1 MGCNSIR
8 PRRYTMTQLNEFS
21 TVAEIKEFLDQH
33 GVAYAK
39 RAKKGDLIR
48 LMQAVQVENTRKE
61 ETAVEL
67 MSPADIQR
75 SRYIERLL
83 QDHDSFVQRVDD
95 YIFLRGSVDDADP
108 TPTANTQPDTIESD
122 FTVHVEDEEPRM
134 EQTEPEV
141 TQPEPQEDPQP
152 VADTEEVDS
161 AETQEETVFN
171 LDAMEPV
178 VTPTAEPVVPLTE
191 EIAAAQTEPAPLELE
206 EDTEEDKPSNVKRLT
221 IVGGVVVSV
230 FIIVWMVVQYLM

>member
-1 MGCNSIR
+1 
-8 PRRYTMTQLNEFS
+8 MTQLNEFS
-21 TVAEIKEFLDQH
+21 TVAEIKAFLDQH

-83 QDHDSFVQRVDD
+83 QDHDNFAQRVDD
-95 YIFLRGSVDDADP
+95 YIFLRGDVDDAEPAP
-108 TPTANTQPDTIESD
+108 TTNTQPETIESD
-122 FTVHVEDEEPRM
+122 FTVHSEDEEPRLEPI
-134 EQTEPEV
+134 EQEVIETEPQDES
-141 TQPEPQEDPQP
+141 QP
-152 VADTEEVDS
+152 VADTEEVVGD
-161 AETQEETVFN
+161 EEEPVFN
-171 LDAMEPV
+171 LDAVEPV
-178 VTPTAEPVVPLTE
+178 ATPIAEPVVPLTE
-191 EIAAAQTEPAPLELE
+191 EIAAAKTEPAPLELE
-206 EDTEEDKPSNVKRLT
+206 DDAEEDKPSNMKLLA

-230 FIIVWMVVQYLM
+230 FLIVWMVVQYLM

>member
-1 MGCNSIR
+1 
-8 PRRYTMTQLNEFS
+8 MTQLNEFS

-83 QDHDSFVQRVDD
+83 QDHDSFVRRVDD

-108 TPTANTQPDTIESD
+108 TPTANTQQDTIESD
-122 FTVHVEDEEPRM
+122 FTVHVEDEEPRL
-134 EQTEPEV
+134 EQEEPEV
-141 TQPEPQEDPQP
+141 TEPELQEDPQP

-161 AETQEETVFN
+161 TEAQEEPVFN

-178 VTPTAEPVVPLTE
+178 ATPTTEPVVPLTE

-206 EDTEEDKPSNVKRLT
+206 EDTEEDKPSNVKRLA

>member
-122 FTVHVEDEEPRM
+122 FTVHVEDEELRL
-134 EQTEPEV
+134 EQIEQETEPELQE
-141 TQPEPQEDPQP
+141 QPEP

-171 LDAMEPV
+171 LDSMEPV
-178 VTPTAEPVVPLTE
+178 ATPTAEPVVPLTE

-206 EDTEEDKPSNVKRLT
+206 EDTDEDKPSNVKRLA

>member
-1 MGCNSIR
+1 
-8 PRRYTMTQLNEFS
+8 MTQLNEFS
-21 TVAEIKEFLDQH
+21 TVAEIKAFLDQH

-83 QDHDSFVQRVDD
+83 QDHDNFAQRVDD
-95 YIFLRGSVDDADP
+95 YIFLRGDVDDAEPAP
-108 TPTANTQPDTIESD
+108 TTNTQPETIESD
-122 FTVHVEDEEPRM
+122 FTVHSEDEEPQL
-134 EQTEPEV
+134 EPIEAEVTEPGSQEECQSV
-141 TQPEPQEDPQP
+141 TE
-152 VADTEEVDS
+152 TEEVVSD
-161 AETQEETVFN
+161 EEEPVFN
-171 LDAMEPV
+171 LDAVAPV
-178 VTPTAEPVVPLTE
+178 ATPTAEPVTTLTE
-191 EIAAAQTEPAPLELE
+191 EIAASQTELASLELE
-206 EDTEEDKPSNVKRLT
+206 DDAEEDNPSNMKRLA

-230 FIIVWMVVQYLM
+230 FLIVWMVVQYLM

>member
-1 MGCNSIR
+1 
-8 PRRYTMTQLNEFS
+8 MTQLNEFS
-21 TVAEIKEFLDQH
+21 TVAEIKAFLDQH

-83 QDHDSFVQRVDD
+83 QDHDNFAQRVDD
-95 YIFLRGSVDDADP
+95 YIFLRGDVDDAEPAP
-108 TPTANTQPDTIESD
+108 TTNTQPETIESD
-122 FTVHVEDEEPRM
+122 FTVHSEDEESQLEPI
-134 EQTEPEV
+134 EAEVTEPGSQEECQSV
-141 TQPEPQEDPQP
+141 TE
-152 VADTEEVDS
+152 TEEVVSD
-161 AETQEETVFN
+161 EEEPVFN
-171 LDAMEPV
+171 LDAVAPV
-178 VTPTAEPVVPLTE
+178 ATPTAEPVTTLTE
-191 EIAAAQTEPAPLELE
+191 EIAASQTEPAPLELE
-206 EDTEEDKPSNVKRLT
+206 DDAEEDKPSNMKRLA

-230 FIIVWMVVQYLM
+230 FLIVWMVVQYLM

>member
-1 MGCNSIR
+1 
-8 PRRYTMTQLNEFS
+8 MTQLNEFS

-48 LMQAVQVENTRKE
+48 LMQAVQVDNTRKE

-75 SRYIERLL
+75 SRYIESLL
-83 QDHDSFVQRVDD
+83 KDHDSFAQRVDD
-95 YIFLRGSVDDADP
+95 YIFLRGGVDNTDP
-108 TPTANTQPDTIESD
+108 DPTANTQPDTIESD
-122 FTVHVEDEEPRM
+122 FTVHVEDEEPRL
-134 EQTEPEV
+134 EQEEPEV
-141 TQPEPQEDPQP
+141 TEAELQEDPQP
-152 VADTEEVDS
+152 VADTEEVISD
-161 AETQEETVFN
+161 EEEPVFN

-178 VTPTAEPVVPLTE
+178 ATPTAEPVVPLTE

-206 EDTEEDKPSNVKRLT
+206 EDTEEDKPSNVKRLA

>member
-1 MGCNSIR
+1 
-8 PRRYTMTQLNEFS
+8 MTQLNEFS

-108 TPTANTQPDTIESD
+108 TPTTNTQPDTIESD

-141 TQPEPQEDPQP
+141 TQPEPQEEQQVTETELQEQPQP

-178 VTPTAEPVVPLTE
+178 ATPTAEPVVPLTE

-206 EDTEEDKPSNVKRLT
+206 EGTDEDKPSNVKRLA

>member
-1 MGCNSIR
+1 
-8 PRRYTMTQLNEFS
+8 MTQLNEFS

-95 YIFLRGSVDDADP
+95 YIFLRGSVDDADT

-122 FTVHVEDEEPRM
+122 FTVHVEDEELRL
-134 EQTEPEV
+134 EQIEQETEPELQE
-141 TQPEPQEDPQP
+141 QPEP

-171 LDAMEPV
+171 LDSMEPV
-178 VTPTAEPVVPLTE
+178 ATPTAEPVVPLTE

-206 EDTEEDKPSNVKRLT
+206 EDTDEDKPSNVKRLA

-230 FIIVWMVVQYLM
+230 FIIVWMVVEYLM

>member
-1 MGCNSIR
+1 
-8 PRRYTMTQLNEFS
+8 MTQLNEFS
-21 TVAEIKEFLDQH
+21 TVAEIKAFLDQH

-75 SRYIERLL
+75 SRYIESLL
-83 QDHDSFVQRVDD
+83 QDHDSFAQRVDD
-95 YIFLRGSVDDADP
+95 YIFLRGGVDNTEPA
-108 TPTANTQPDTIESD
+108 PTANTQPDTIESD
-122 FTVHVEDEEPRM
+122 FTVHVEDEEPRL
-134 EQTEPEV
+134 EPIEPEA
-141 TQPEPQEDPQP
+141 TEPEPQEESQP
-152 VADTEEVDS
+152 LAETEEVVSD
-161 AETQEETVFN
+161 EEEPVFD
-171 LDAMEPV
+171 LDAVEPV
-178 VTPTAEPVVPLTE
+178 ATPTAEPVVPLTE
-191 EIAAAQTEPAPLELE
+191 EIAASQTEPASLELE
-206 EDTEEDKPSNVKRLT
+206 DDAEEDNLSNMKRLA

>member
-1 MGCNSIR
+1 
-8 PRRYTMTQLNEFS
+8 MTQLNEFS

-95 YIFLRGSVDDADP
+95 YIFLRGSVGDADP
-108 TPTANTQPDTIESD
+108 APTANTQPDTIESD
-122 FTVHVEDEEPRM
+122 FTVHVEDEEPRL
-134 EQTEPEV
+134 EQEEPEV
-141 TQPEPQEDPQP
+141 TEPELQEEQQVTEPELQEQPQP
-152 VADTEEVDS
+152 VADTEDVDS
-161 AETQEETVFN
+161 AETQEEPVFN

-178 VTPTAEPVVPLTE
+178 ATPTAEPVVPLTE
-191 EIAAAQTEPAPLELE
+191 EIAAAQTEPAPLDLE
-206 EDTEEDKPSNVKRLT
+206 EDTEEDKPSNVKRLA

>member
-1 MGCNSIR
+1 
-8 PRRYTMTQLNEFS
+8 MTQLNEFS

-75 SRYIERLL
+75 SRYIKRLL

-122 FTVHVEDEEPRM
+122 FTVHVEDEEPRL
-134 EQTEPEV
+134 EQEETEVTEPEL
-141 TQPEPQEDPQP
+141 QEDQP

-161 AETQEETVFN
+161 TETQEEPVFN
-171 LDAMEPV
+171 LDAMELV
-178 VTPTAEPVVPLTE
+178 ATPTAEPVVPLTE

-206 EDTEEDKPSNVKRLT
+206 EDTEEDKPSNVKRLA

>member
-1 MGCNSIR
+1 
-8 PRRYTMTQLNEFS
+8 MTQLNEFS

-75 SRYIERLL
+75 SRYIECLL
-83 QDHDSFVQRVDD
+83 QDHDSFVKRVDD

-122 FTVHVEDEEPRM
+122 FTVHVEDEESRL
-134 EQTEPEV
+134 EQEELEVIEPEL
-141 TQPEPQEDPQP
+141 QEDQP

-161 AETQEETVFN
+161 TETQEEPVFN

-178 VTPTAEPVVPLTE
+178 ATPTAEPVVPLTE

-206 EDTEEDKPSNVKRLT
+206 EDTEEDKPSNVKRLA

>member
-39 RAKKGDLIR
+39 RAKKGDLIK
-48 LMQAVQVENTRKE
+48 LMRAVQVENTRKE

-75 SRYIERLL
+75 SRYIKRLL

-122 FTVHVEDEEPRM
+122 FTVHVEDEEPRL
-134 EQTEPEV
+134 EQEEPEV
-141 TQPEPQEDPQP
+141 TEAELQEDPQP
-152 VADTEEVDS
+152 VADTEEVISD
-161 AETQEETVFN
+161 EEEPVFN

-178 VTPTAEPVVPLTE
+178 ATPTAEPVVPLTE

-206 EDTEEDKPSNVKRLT
+206 EDTEEDKPSNVKRLA

>member
-1 MGCNSIR
+1 
-8 PRRYTMTQLNEFS
+8 MTQHNEFS

-39 RAKKGDLIR
+39 RAKKGDLIK
-48 LMQAVQVENTRKE
+48 LMRAVQVENTRKE

-75 SRYIERLL
+75 SRYIESLL
-83 QDHDSFVQRVDD
+83 KDHDSFAQRVDD
-95 YIFLRGSVDDADP
+95 YIFLRGGVDNTDP
-108 TPTANTQPDTIESD
+108 DPTANTQPDTIESD
-122 FTVHVEDEEPRM
+122 FTVHVEDEEPRL
-134 EQTEPEV
+134 EQEEPEV
-141 TQPEPQEDPQP
+141 TEVELQDPQP
-152 VADTEEVDS
+152 VADTEEVISD
-161 AETQEETVFN
+161 EEEPVFN

-178 VTPTAEPVVPLTE
+178 ATPTAEPVVPLTE

-206 EDTEEDKPSNVKRLT
+206 EDTEEDKPSNVKRLA

>member
-1 MGCNSIR
+1 
-8 PRRYTMTQLNEFS
+8 MTQLNEFS

-122 FTVHVEDEEPRM
+122 FTVHVEDEELRL
-134 EQTEPEV
+134 EQIEQETEPELQE
-141 TQPEPQEDPQP
+141 QPEP

-171 LDAMEPV
+171 LDSMEPV
-178 VTPTAEPVVPLTE
+178 ATPTAEPVVPLTE

-206 EDTEEDKPSNVKRLT
+206 EDTDEDKPSNVKRLA

>member
-75 SRYIERLL
+75 SRYIECLL
-83 QDHDSFVQRVDD
+83 QDHDSFVKRVDD

-122 FTVHVEDEEPRM
+122 FTVHVEDEEPRL
-134 EQTEPEV
+134 EQEETEVTEPEL
-141 TQPEPQEDPQP
+141 QEDQP

-161 AETQEETVFN
+161 TETQEEPVFN
-171 LDAMEPV
+171 LDAMELV
-178 VTPTAEPVVPLTE
+178 ATPTAEPVVPLTE

-206 EDTEEDKPSNVKRLT
+206 EDTEEDKPSNVKRLA

>member
-1 MGCNSIR
+1 
-8 PRRYTMTQLNEFS
+8 MTQLNEFS

-108 TPTANTQPDTIESD
+108 TPTANTQPDIIESD
-122 FTVHVEDEEPRM
+122 FTVHVEDEEPRLKQ
-134 EQTEPEV
+134 EEPEV
-141 TQPEPQEDPQP
+141 TEPELQEDPQP
-152 VADTEEVDS
+152 VADTEEVAS
-161 AETQEETVFN
+161 TEPQEEPVFN

-178 VTPTAEPVVPLTE
+178 ATPTAEPVVPLTE

-206 EDTEEDKPSNVKRLT
+206 EDTEEDKPSNVKRLA

>member
-1 MGCNSIR
+1 
-8 PRRYTMTQLNEFS
+8 MTQLNEFS

-75 SRYIERLL
+75 SRYIESLL

-108 TPTANTQPDTIESD
+108 TPTENTQQDTIESD
-122 FTVHVEDEEPRM
+122 FTVHVEDEEPRL
-134 EQTEPEV
+134 EQEEPEV
-141 TQPEPQEDPQP
+141 TEPELQEDPQP
-152 VADTEEVDS
+152 VADTEEVNS
-161 AETQEETVFN
+161 TEAQEEPVFN

-178 VTPTAEPVVPLTE
+178 ATPTTEPVVPLTE

-206 EDTEEDKPSNVKRLT
+206 EDKPSNVKRLA
-221 IVGGVVVSV
+221 IVGGVIVSV
-230 FIIVWMVVQYLM
+230 FTIVWMVVQYLM

>member
-1 MGCNSIR
+1 
-8 PRRYTMTQLNEFS
+8 MTQLNEFS
-21 TVAEIKEFLDQH
+21 TVAEIKEFLDRH

-75 SRYIERLL
+75 SRYIECLL
-83 QDHDSFVQRVDD
+83 QDHDSFVKRVDD

-122 FTVHVEDEEPRM
+122 FTVHAEDEESRL
-134 EQTEPEV
+134 EQEEPEV
-141 TQPEPQEDPQP
+141 TEPELQEDQP

-161 AETQEETVFN
+161 TETQEEPVFN

-178 VTPTAEPVVPLTE
+178 ATPIAEPVVPLTE
-191 EIAAAQTEPAPLELE
+191 EIAAAKTEPAPLELE
-206 EDTEEDKPSNVKRLT
+206 DDAEEDKPSNMKRLA

-230 FIIVWMVVQYLM
+230 FLIVWMVVQYLM

>member
-1 MGCNSIR
+1 
-8 PRRYTMTQLNEFS
+8 MTQLNEFS

-48 LMQAVQVENTRKE
+48 LMQAVQVDNTRKE

-75 SRYIERLL
+75 SRYIESLL
-83 QDHDSFVQRVDD
+83 KDHDSFAQRVDD
-95 YIFLRGSVDDADP
+95 YIFLRGGVDNTDP
-108 TPTANTQPDTIESD
+108 DPTANTQPDTIESD
-122 FTVHVEDEEPRM
+122 FTVHVEDEEPRL
-134 EQTEPEV
+134 EQEEPEV
-141 TQPEPQEDPQP
+141 TEAELQDPQP
-152 VADTEEVDS
+152 VADTEEVISD
-161 AETQEETVFN
+161 EEEPVFN

-178 VTPTAEPVVPLTE
+178 ATPTAEPVVPLTE

-206 EDTEEDKPSNVKRLT
+206 EDTEEDKPSNVKRLA

>member
-1 MGCNSIR
+1 
-8 PRRYTMTQLNEFS
+8 MTQLNEFS

-95 YIFLRGSVDDADP
+95 YIFLRGSVDDADT

-122 FTVHVEDEEPRM
+122 FTVHVEDEELRL
-134 EQTEPEV
+134 EQIEQETEPELQE
-141 TQPEPQEDPQP
+141 QPEP

-171 LDAMEPV
+171 LDSMEPV
-178 VTPTAEPVVPLTE
+178 ATPTAEPVVPLTE

-206 EDTEEDKPSNVKRLT
+206 EDTDEDKPSNVKRLA

>member
-1 MGCNSIR
+1 
-8 PRRYTMTQLNEFS
+8 MTQLNEFS

-75 SRYIERLL
+75 SQYIERLL

-108 TPTANTQPDTIESD
+108 TPIANTQPDTIESD
-122 FTVHVEDEEPRM
+122 FTVHVEDEEPRLGPI
-134 EQTEPEV
+134 EPEV
-141 TQPEPQEDPQP
+141 TEPESQEESPA
-152 VADTEEVDS
+152 VTETEEVISD
-161 AETQEETVFN
+161 EGEPVFN
-171 LDAMEPV
+171 LDAVEPV
-178 VTPTAEPVVPLTE
+178 ATTTAEPVVPLTE
-191 EIAAAQTEPAPLELE
+191 EIAAAQTEPASLELE
-206 EDTEEDKPSNVKRLT
+206 DDAEEDNPSNVKRLA

>member
-1 MGCNSIR
+1 
-8 PRRYTMTQLNEFS
+8 MTQLNEFS
-21 TVAEIKEFLDQH
+21 TVAEIKAFLDQH

-83 QDHDSFVQRVDD
+83 QDHDNFAQRVDD
-95 YIFLRGSVDDADP
+95 YIFLRGDVDDAEPAP
-108 TPTANTQPDTIESD
+108 TTNTQPETIESD
-122 FTVHVEDEEPRM
+122 FTVHAEDEEPRLEPI
-134 EQTEPEV
+134 EQEV
-141 TQPEPQEDPQP
+141 IEIEPQEECQS
-152 VADTEEVDS
+152 VTETEEVVSD
-161 AETQEETVFN
+161 EEEPVFN
-171 LDAMEPV
+171 LDAVAPV
-178 VTPTAEPVVPLTE
+178 ATPTAEPVTTLTE
-191 EIAAAQTEPAPLELE
+191 EIAASQTEPASLELE
-206 EDTEEDKPSNVKRLT
+206 DDAEEDNPSNMKRLA

-230 FIIVWMVVQYLM
+230 FLIVWMVVQYLM

>member
-1 MGCNSIR
+1 MGCNSRR

-21 TVAEIKEFLDQH
+21 TVAEIKAFLDQH

-39 RAKKGDLIR
+39 RAKKGDLII
-48 LMQAVQVENTRKE
+48 LMQAAQVDNTRKE

-75 SRYIERLL
+75 SRYIESLL
-83 QDHDSFVQRVDD
+83 QDHDSFAQRVDD
-95 YIFLRGSVDDADP
+95 YIFLRGGVDNTDP
-108 TPTANTQPDTIESD
+108 APTANTQPETIESD
-122 FTVHVEDEEPRM
+122 FTVHVEGEESQLGPI
-134 EQTEPEV
+134 EPEV
-141 TQPEPQEDPQP
+141 TEPESQEESQA
-152 VADTEEVDS
+152 VTETEEVYS
-161 AETQEETVFN
+161 TETQEEPVFN

-178 VTPTAEPVVPLTE
+178 AMPTAEPVVPLTE

-206 EDTEEDKPSNVKRLT
+206 EDTEEDKPSNVKRLA

>member
-1 MGCNSIR
+1 
-8 PRRYTMTQLNEFS
+8 MTQLNEFS

-83 QDHDSFVQRVDD
+83 QDHDSFVQKVDD

-122 FTVHVEDEEPRM
+122 FTVHVEDEEPRL
-134 EQTEPEV
+134 EQEEPEV
-141 TQPEPQEDPQP
+141 TEPELQEGQP

-161 AETQEETVFN
+161 AETQEEPVFN

-178 VTPTAEPVVPLTE
+178 ATPTAEPVVPLTE

-206 EDTEEDKPSNVKRLT
+206 EDTDEDKPSNVKRLA

>member
-1 MGCNSIR
+1 
-8 PRRYTMTQLNEFS
+8 MTQLNEFS

-122 FTVHVEDEEPRM
+122 FTVHVEDEEPRL
-134 EQTEPEV
+134 EQEEPEVTEPEV
-141 TQPEPQEDPQP
+141 TEPELQEDQP

-161 AETQEETVFN
+161 AETQEEPVFN

-178 VTPTAEPVVPLTE
+178 ATPTAEPVVPLTE

-206 EDTEEDKPSNVKRLT
+206 EDTDEDKPSNVKRLA

>member
-1 MGCNSIR
+1 
-8 PRRYTMTQLNEFS
+8 MTQLNEFS

-61 ETAVEL
+61 EIAVEL

-75 SRYIERLL
+75 SRYIERML

-108 TPTANTQPDTIESD
+108 APTANTQPDTIESD
-122 FTVHVEDEEPRM
+122 FTVHVEDEEPRL
-134 EQTEPEV
+134 EQEETEVTEPEL
-141 TQPEPQEDPQP
+141 QEDQP

-161 AETQEETVFN
+161 AETQEEPVFN

-178 VTPTAEPVVPLTE
+178 ATPTAEPVVPLTE

-206 EDTEEDKPSNVKRLT
+206 EDTEEDKPSNVKRLA